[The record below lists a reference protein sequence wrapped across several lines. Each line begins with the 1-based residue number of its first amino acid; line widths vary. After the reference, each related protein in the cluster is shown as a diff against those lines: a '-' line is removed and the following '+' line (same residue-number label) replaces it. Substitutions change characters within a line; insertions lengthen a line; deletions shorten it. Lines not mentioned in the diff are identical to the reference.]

1 MMMLSRCHKPL
12 MAQVESSKVASGAT
26 PTQSATAV
34 AAAAAAAAGCCLL
47 AGPSIVGPHGSRL
60 HGYISS
66 RCKRGACTYKT
77 QSVQTQEWLVYERT
91 GALLTPDDAVLLQL
105 LDGSIR
111 ESDEGKALTGTARDE
126 LL

>member
-1 MMMLSRCHKPL
+1 
-12 MAQVESSKVASGAT
+12 MAQVESSKVASDAT
-26 PTQSATAV
+26 PTQSATA
-34 AAAAAAAAGCCLL
+34 AASAAAAAAGCCLL

-77 QSVQTQEWLVYERT
+77 QTQEWLVYERMR
-91 GALLTPDDAVLLQL
+91 ALLTPDDAMLLQL

-111 ESDEGKALTGTARDE
+111 DSDEGKALTGTARYE

>member
-1 MMMLSRCHKPL
+1 
-12 MAQVESSKVASGAT
+12 MAQVESSKVATDAT
-26 PTQSATAV
+26 PTQSATTV
-34 AAAAAAAAGCCLL
+34 ASAAAAAGCCLL
-47 AGPSIVGPHGSRL
+47 VGPSIVGPHGSLL

-66 RCKRGACTYKT
+66 RCKWGACTYKT
-77 QSVQTQEWLVYERT
+77 QCVQTQEWLVYERM

-111 ESDEGKALTGTARDE
+111 DSDEGKALTGTARDE